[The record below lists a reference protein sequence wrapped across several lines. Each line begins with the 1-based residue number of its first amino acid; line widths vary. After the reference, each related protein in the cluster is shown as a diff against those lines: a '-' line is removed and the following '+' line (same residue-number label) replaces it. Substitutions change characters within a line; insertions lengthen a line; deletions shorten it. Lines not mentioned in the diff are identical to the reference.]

1 MDEIIKNLIKQP
13 NQLIKSDKDKTDK
26 RNNNS
31 FEEPEFFKVLEN
43 NKYQIMTKK
52 VVTIMNIPNENNQ
65 IEIIQNNQK
74 IRKKFRL

>member
-1 MDEIIKNLIKQP
+1 MEEIIKNLIKQP
-13 NQLIKSDKDKTDK
+13 NQIIKSYQDISYP

-31 FEEPEFFKVLEN
+31 FEEPEFFKVLEK
-43 NKYQIMTKK
+43 NKFQEKK
-52 VVTIMNIPNENNQ
+52 VVTIMNIPNENNK

>member
-13 NQLIKSDKDKTDK
+13 NQLIKSDKDKTYK

-43 NKYQIMTKK
+43 NKY
-52 VVTIMNIPNENNQ
+52 
-65 IEIIQNNQK
+65 
-74 IRKKFRL
+74 